1 MFYFLGEQVNK
12 QENKVFVDHFYLIT
26 LSLGAWEGLG
36 GGGGGGGEVLEALQ
50 KKLVMDHLGTL
61 SVN

>member
-36 GGGGGGGEVLEALQ
+36 GGGGGGGGGA
-50 KKLVMDHLGTL
+50 
-61 SVN
+61 

>member
-26 LSLGAWEGLG
+26 LSLGAREVLG
-36 GGGGGGGEVLEALQ
+36 GGGGGGGGVLEALQ